1 PKNLPYL
8 KPSLC
13 SHFLQTKPYLALSIL
28 FNLRKAMASTATTA
42 TASSLIIPNTKP
54 LSFTS
59 IAKPTSVFFAIPS
72 SSSPLKLSCLQ
83 LPFPQLSS
91 SSSFSSRFVR
101 RVSVSSDFDQEDGL
115 MVDEDGDDDSEDGP
129 AGFSPPPSLKLY
141 VGNLPFSVDSAQ
153 LAGIFETAGN
163 VEMVEVV
170 YDKISGR
177 SRGFAFVTMST
188 VEEAEAATQQF
199 NGYELDGRA
208 LRVNA
213 AGNPPPRDSS
223 SPFARGGRVG
233 GGGGGGGDENRL
245 YVGNLSWGV
254 DNSALEA
261 LFSEHGNVVD
271 ARVVYDKESGRSRGF
286 GFVSFSSA
294 DDMNNALDSLDGADL
309 DGRSIRVSVAESRP
323 RRF

>member
-1 PKNLPYL
+1 
-8 KPSLC
+8 
-13 SHFLQTKPYLALSIL
+13 
-28 FNLRKAMASTATTA
+28 MASTATTA
-42 TASSLIIPNTKP
+42 TASSLILPTAKAS
-54 LSFTS
+54 SFTS

-83 LPFPQLSS
+83 LSIPQL
-91 SSSFSSRFVR
+91 SSFSSRFVR

-115 MVDEDGDDDSEDGP
+115 MIDGDEDGDAEDG
-129 AGFSPPPSLKLY
+129 AGFSPPAALKLY
-141 VGNLPFSVDSAQ
+141 VGNLPFTVDSAQ
-153 LAGIFETAGN
+153 LAGLFETAGN

-188 VEEAEAATQQF
+188 VEEAEAATRQF
-199 NGYELDGRA
+199 DGYELDGRA

-213 AGNPPPRDSS
+213 AGNPPPRDA
-223 SPFARGGRVG
+223 SPFARGARVG
-233 GGGGGGGDENRL
+233 GGGGGGGGSEHRL

-254 DNSALEA
+254 DNSSLEA
-261 LFSEHGNVVD
+261 LFSQHGNVLE
-271 ARVVYDKESGRSRGF
+271 ARVVYDRESGRSRGF
-286 GFVSFSSA
+286 GFVAFSSA

-309 DGRSIRVSVAESRP
+309 DGRSIRVSVAEARP